1 MEKDKIEIM
10 KEILVSKDE
19 AYAKLKQFDEQ
30 MLEIEKQ
37 KMAISEEYGYPI
49 YGGRDSIYFPSKFFE
64 VRKTAKDYY
73 GDLISDEEK
82 VEDPDLIIIDEFLT
96 EFEDFMCQYD
106 DYGNEETIYG
116 AGWWSPSR
124 C

>member
-1 MEKDKIEIM
+1 MSNDKIEIM
-10 KEILVSKDE
+10 KEILANKDAAQANFKALNDE
-19 AYAKLKQFDEQ
+19 IGKL
-30 MLEIEKQ
+30 EKQ

-49 YGGRDSIYFPSKFFE
+49 YDDRDSIYFPKKFFE
-64 VRKTAKDYY
+64 VRRTAKDYY
-73 GDLISDEEK
+73 GDLISDEDK

-96 EFEDFMCQYD
+96 EFEDFMCQCD